1 MLPGHAESVVSQ
13 QPAAMV
19 HDELVESPRD
29 DDDDDEEYSE
39 SHEASE
45 SDNDGNEDDI
55 EWLITIICAAYE
67 QWMYMH

>member
-1 MLPGHAESVVSQ
+1 MPVPPSAPIIVYNSGNMLPGHAESVVSQ

-55 EWLITIICAAYE
+55 E
-67 QWMYMH
+67 